1 MRVLPG
7 YVSGEIF
14 VKIRTRGLCF
24 SQYLFL
30 LSQDHWTEANKK
42 VVEIEQFSYP
52 VYYAFLRY
60 LYSDEVNLG
69 TEEAIALLDL
79 ANAYC
84 ETELK
89 RR

>member
-14 VKIRTRGLCF
+14 VKILTRSLCF
-24 SQYLFL
+24 SQCLF

-69 TEEAIALLDL
+69 TEDAIALLDL

>member
-1 MRVLPG
+1 M
-7 YVSGEIF
+7 
-14 VKIRTRGLCF
+14 
-24 SQYLFL
+24 
-30 LSQDHWTEANKK
+30 
-42 VVEIEQFSYP
+42 VEIEQFSYP